1 MRDTLALYPLVCE
14 ILNPVLTRRCREH
27 ELNHARYD
35 NWGNLLQKN
44 VTQGTA
50 ENLQVTVDVHNHINT
65 SGFTYDAAGNLI
77 WAGFTALTF
86 DAENRLT
93 PATGYVYAYDGD

>member
-35 NWGNLLQKN
+35 KNGNLLTFTDRN
-44 VTQGTA
+44 
-50 ENLQVTVDVHNHINT
+50 NQVTTFQYDHLNRKTFAGFGVAAGNPPTYQSTINY
-65 SGFTYDAAGNLI
+65 TYDAG
-77 WAGFTALTF
+77 
-86 DAENRLT
+86 NRLT
-93 PATGYVYAYDGD
+93 QAADSVAG